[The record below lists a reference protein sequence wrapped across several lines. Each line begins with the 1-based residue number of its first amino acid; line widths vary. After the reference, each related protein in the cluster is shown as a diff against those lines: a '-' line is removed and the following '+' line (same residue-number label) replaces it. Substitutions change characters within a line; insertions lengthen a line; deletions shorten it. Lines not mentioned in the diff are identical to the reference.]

1 MMKNTPGPRA
11 PPVRRRPSLKMTALS
26 YSWTTL
32 TTKMRLRGKVATI
45 SIKEKMVRAMAQM
58 PGPSSQ
64 AEKEKCLET
73 GVSEAEDNVK

>member
-1 MMKNTPGPRA
+1 
-11 PPVRRRPSLKMTALS
+11 
-26 YSWTTL
+26 
-32 TTKMRLRGKVATI
+32 
-45 SIKEKMVRAMAQM
+45 MAQM